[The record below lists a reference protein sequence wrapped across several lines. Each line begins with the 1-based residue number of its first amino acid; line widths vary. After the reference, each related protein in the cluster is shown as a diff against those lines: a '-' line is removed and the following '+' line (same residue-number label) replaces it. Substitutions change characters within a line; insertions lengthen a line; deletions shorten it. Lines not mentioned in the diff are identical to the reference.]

1 MLPLPG
7 LAPESAGAGGGG
19 GAGNLAAG
27 PAGLSRQHGL
37 APDAAKLVQFS
48 AWDAGAGPPPWT
60 GAADGSSGPGEQAG
74 RRMTELIVGT
84 HQSDTHQKA
93 LRINLDPRWYG
104 TIAEIGAGQE
114 VVRWF
119 FRVGGA
125 AGTIAKSISAYDMA
139 VSDAVYGKADRYVSA
154 GRLQGMLD
162 KEFQLNVDRLGDER
176 GDGTSFFAF
185 ADTVVARSFGGSS
198 ECHGWMGVKF
208 QAQARDE
215 PSQIVM
221 HVRMLDVEAWLQQEA
236 LGIVGVN
243 LLYGAFFEHHEPD
256 KLIESLLDRLT
267 TGRIEIDMIQF
278 RGIEFRGV
286 DNRLMA
292 LKLVQLGLSGV
303 AMFGPDREVLQP
315 SEVLRKNAILVERGS
330 FRPPT
335 NVNLD
340 MLESARARFAADPAV
355 AGKPVLALTEIT
367 MRNLLAG
374 GAEVDRRDF
383 LARAELLAAC
393 GMTVLITDYFDYY
406 RLAAYIGER
415 TSERIGI
422 VMGVPSL
429 IDLFD
434 EKNHAQLPGGILE
447 SFGRLF
453 KNDLKLYVYPLQPSP
468 DDELKTVNDI
478 SVLPEL
484 QPLYDYLAGRG
495 SFVHL
500 DNYRPE
506 FLPIFSRDVL
516 RRIAAKDD
524 SWETMVPPDV
534 AALIKRRA
542 FFGYARPGRD

>member
-1 MLPLPG
+1 M
-7 LAPESAGAGGGG
+7 A
-19 GAGNLAAG
+19 
-27 PAGLSRQHGL
+27 
-37 APDAAKLVQFS
+37 
-48 AWDAGAGPPPWT
+48 
-60 GAADGSSGPGEQAG
+60 
-74 RRMTELIVGT
+74 ELIVGADP
-84 HQSDTHQKA
+84 SDTHQKA

-114 VVRWF
+114 VARWF

-125 AGTIAKSISAYDMA
+125 AGTVAKSMSAYDMA
-139 VSDAVYGKADRYVSA
+139 VSDAVYGKAERYVSA

-162 KEFQLNVDRLGDER
+162 KEFQLNVERLDSER
-176 GDGTSFFAF
+176 GDDNCFFAF
-185 ADTVVARSFGGSS
+185 ADTVVARSYRGGN

-208 QAQARDE
+208 QAQPHDE

-236 LGIVGVN
+236 LGIIGVN
-243 LLYGAFFEHHEPD
+243 LLYGAFFHHHEPD

-278 RGIEFRGV
+278 RGIEFRRV

-292 LKLVQLGLSGV
+292 LKLVQVGLSGV

-315 SEVLRKNAILVERGS
+315 SEVLRKHAVLVERGS

-335 NVNLD
+335 HVNLD
-340 MLESARARFAADPAV
+340 MLETARVRFSEDPAV
-355 AGKPVLALTEIT
+355 AGKPILTLTEIT

-374 GAEVDRRDF
+374 GAADVDRRDF

-393 GMTVLITDYFDYY
+393 GMTVLISDYFDYY
-406 RLAAYIGER
+406 RLAAYIAER
-415 TSERIGI
+415 TSERLGI

-434 EKNHAQLPGGILE
+434 EKNYTQLPGGILE

-453 KNDLKLYVYPLQPSP
+453 KNDLKLYVYPLRPAP
-468 DDELKTVNDI
+468 DDELVTVDDI
-478 SVLPEL
+478 KVRPEL

-495 SFVHL
+495 SFVNL
-500 DNYRPE
+500 DNYRPDC
-506 FLPIFSRDVL
+506 LHIFSRDVL
-516 RRIAAKDD
+516 RRIAAADE
-524 SWETMVPPDV
+524 SWESMVPDEV
-534 AALIKRRA
+534 AALIKRRS
-542 FFGYARPGRD
+542 FFGYVKPDAGD

>member
-1 MLPLPG
+1 M
-7 LAPESAGAGGGG
+7 A
-19 GAGNLAAG
+19 
-27 PAGLSRQHGL
+27 
-37 APDAAKLVQFS
+37 
-48 AWDAGAGPPPWT
+48 
-60 GAADGSSGPGEQAG
+60 
-74 RRMTELIVGT
+74 ELIVGAQ
-84 HQSDTHQKA
+84 QSDTHQKA

-125 AGTIAKSISAYDMA
+125 AGTVAKSISAYDMA

-162 KEFQLNVDRLGDER
+162 KEFQLNVERLDDER
-176 GDGTSFFAF
+176 GDENCFFAF
-185 ADTVVARSFGGSS
+185 ADTVVARSYRGSN

-208 QAQARDE
+208 QAQPHDE

-221 HVRMLDVEAWLQQEA
+221 HVRMLDIEAFAQQEA

-243 LLYGAFFEHHEPD
+243 LLYGAFFQHHEPD

-315 SEVLRKNAILVERGS
+315 SEVLRKKAILVERGS

-335 NVNLD
+335 HVNLD
-340 MLESARARFAADPAV
+340 MLETAKARFEEDLAV

-374 GAEVDRRDF
+374 GVNDVDRRDF

-393 GMTVLITDYFDYY
+393 GMTVLISDYFDYY
-406 RLAAYIGER
+406 RLAAYIAER

-453 KNDLKLYVYPLQPSP
+453 KNELKLYVYPVQPSP
-468 DDELKTVNDI
+468 EDELKTVNDI
-478 SVLPEL
+478 KVQPEL

-506 FLPIFSRDVL
+506 FLQIFSRDVL
-516 RRIAAKDD
+516 RRIAANDD
-524 SWETMVPPDV
+524 SWESMVPPKV
-534 AALIKRRA
+534 AELIKRRG
-542 FFGYARPGRD
+542 FFGYVKSDRA

>member
-1 MLPLPG
+1 M
-7 LAPESAGAGGGG
+7 S
-19 GAGNLAAG
+19 
-27 PAGLSRQHGL
+27 
-37 APDAAKLVQFS
+37 
-48 AWDAGAGPPPWT
+48 
-60 GAADGSSGPGEQAG
+60 
-74 RRMTELIVGT
+74 ELMVGT

-125 AGTIAKSISAYDMA
+125 AGTVAKSISAYDMA
-139 VSDAVYGKADRYVSA
+139 VSDAVYGKAERYVSV

-176 GDGTSFFAF
+176 GDSCCFFAF
-185 ADTVVARSFGGSS
+185 ADTVVARSFRGGN

-208 QAQARDE
+208 QSQSHDE

-221 HVRMLDVEAWLQQEA
+221 HVRMLDVEAWAQQEA

-243 LLYGAFFEHHEPD
+243 LLYGAFFEHHEPER
-256 KLIESLLDRLT
+256 LIESLLDKLT

-315 SEVLRKNAILVERGS
+315 SEVLRKKAILVERGS

-335 NVNLD
+335 HVNLD
-340 MLESARARFAADPAV
+340 MLATAREKFSQDPAV
-355 AGKPVLALTEIT
+355 AGKPILELTEIT

-374 GAEVDRRDF
+374 GAADVDRRDF

-393 GMTVLITDYFDYY
+393 GQTVLITDYFDYY

-453 KNDLKLYVYPLQPSP
+453 KNGLRLYVYPVRPTP
-468 DDELKTVNDI
+468 DDELRTVDDI
-478 SVLPEL
+478 KVQPEI

-495 SFVHL
+495 SFVNL
-500 DNYRPE
+500 DNFCPE
-506 FLPIFSRDVL
+506 YLPIFSRDVL
-516 RRIAAKDD
+516 RRIAANDE
-524 SWETMVPPDV
+524 SWETMVPGEV
-534 AALIKRRA
+534 VALIKKRA
-542 FFGYARPGRD
+542 FFGYVKPGRQYPDA

>member
-1 MLPLPG
+1 
-7 LAPESAGAGGGG
+7 
-19 GAGNLAAG
+19 
-27 PAGLSRQHGL
+27 
-37 APDAAKLVQFS
+37 
-48 AWDAGAGPPPWT
+48 
-60 GAADGSSGPGEQAG
+60 
-74 RRMTELIVGT
+74 MTELLST

-125 AGTIAKSISAYDMA
+125 AGTVAKSISAYDMA
-139 VSDAVYGKADRYVSA
+139 VSDAVYGKADRYVSS

-162 KEFQLNVDRLGDER
+162 KEFQLNVHRLSEER
-176 GDGTSFFAF
+176 GDDNCFFAF
-185 ADTVVARSFGGSS
+185 ADTVVARSYRGGN

-208 QAQARDE
+208 QAQPHDE

-221 HVRMLDVEAWLQQEA
+221 HVRMLDVEAFAQQEA

-243 LLYGAFFEHHEPD
+243 LLYGAFFHHHEPD

-267 TGRIEIDMIQF
+267 TGRIEIDMIEF
-278 RGIEFRGV
+278 RGIEFRRV

-292 LKLVQLGLSGV
+292 LKLVQIGLSGV

-315 SEVLRKNAILVERGS
+315 SEVLRKKAVLVERGS

-335 NVNLD
+335 HVNLD
-340 MLESARARFAADPAV
+340 MLETARARFEQDPAV
-355 AGKPVLALTEIT
+355 AGRPVLTLTEIT

-374 GAEVDRRDF
+374 GADVDRRDF

-393 GMTVLITDYFDYY
+393 GMTVLISDYFDYY
-406 RLAAYIGER
+406 RLAAYIAER
-415 TSERIGI
+415 TTERIGI

-453 KNDLKLYVYPLQPSP
+453 KNELKLYVYPLQPGP
-468 DDELKTVNDI
+468 DDELTTVDDI
-478 SVLPEL
+478 KVRPEL

-500 DNYRPE
+500 GNYKPE
-506 FLPIFSRDVL
+506 YLTIFSRDVL
-516 RRIAAKDD
+516 RRIAADD
-524 SWETMVPPDV
+524 ETWETMVPESV
-534 AALIKRRA
+534 AELIKRRS
-542 FFGYARPGRD
+542 FFGYARPRD

>member
-1 MLPLPG
+1 
-7 LAPESAGAGGGG
+7 
-19 GAGNLAAG
+19 
-27 PAGLSRQHGL
+27 
-37 APDAAKLVQFS
+37 
-48 AWDAGAGPPPWT
+48 
-60 GAADGSSGPGEQAG
+60 
-74 RRMTELIVGT
+74 MTELMVGT
-84 HQSDTHQKA
+84 QQSDTHQKA

-125 AGTIAKSISAYDMA
+125 AGTVAKSISAYDMA
-139 VSDAVYGKADRYVSA
+139 VSDAVYGKADRYVSV

-162 KEFQLNVDRLGDER
+162 KEFQLNIDRLGDER
-176 GDGTSFFAF
+176 GDSTSFFAF
-185 ADTVVARSFGGSS
+185 ADTVVARSYRGGN

-208 QAQARDE
+208 QAQPNDE

-243 LLYGAFFEHHEPD
+243 LLYGAFFQHHEPER
-256 KLIESLLDRLT
+256 LIESLLDRLS

-315 SEVLRKNAILVERGS
+315 SEMLRKKAILVERGS

-335 NVNLD
+335 HVNLD
-340 MLESARARFAADPAV
+340 MLATAKAKFAEDPAV

-374 GAEVDRRDF
+374 GAAEVDRRDF

-393 GMTVLITDYFDYY
+393 GETVLITDYFDYY
-406 RLAAYIGER
+406 RLAAYLGER
-415 TSERIGI
+415 TTERIGI

-453 KNDLKLYVYPLQPSP
+453 KNGLKLYVYPLQPGP

-478 SVLPEL
+478 KVQSEL

-495 SFVHL
+495 SFVNL
-500 DNYRPE
+500 DNYCPDYLR
-506 FLPIFSRDVL
+506 IFSRDVL
-516 RRIAAKDD
+516 RRIAANDE
-524 SWETMVPPDV
+524 SWETMVPDEV
-534 AALIKRRA
+534 AALIKKRS
-542 FFGYARPGRD
+542 FFGYVKPGRLHPED